1 MNTEDYIKNSEKVV
15 AKSSAYDGKEALS
28 NEKKGTIACTTNR
41 LVFIRKKKAIDVSL
55 SAVNSVEYKLPSY
68 PEENLNYGVIGL
80 AIGMIFHL
88 FSNEM
93 PLGIG
98 EEIGLLAI
106 GASILIFLIGF
117 LFRRRVLQLH
127 TPNKTYTFAT
137 KDSSVEQVVH
147 AVRGYE
153 QK

>member
-1 MNTEDYIKNSEKVV
+1 MNIEDYIKNSEKVV
-15 AKSSAYDGKEALS
+15 TKSSAYDGKEALS

-41 LVFIRKKKAIDVSL
+41 LVFTRNKKVIDISL
-55 SAVNSVEYKLPSY
+55 SEVNSVEYRLPTY
-68 PEENLNYGVIGL
+68 PEEYLNYGVIGL
-80 AIGMIFHL
+80 AIGVILYL
-88 FSNEM
+88 FSGEI
-93 PLGIG
+93 PVGIG
-98 EEIGLLAI
+98 EEIGMLAI
-106 GASILIFLIGF
+106 GASILIFMIGI

-137 KDSSVEQVVH
+137 KDSSIEQIVH